1 MQSHGNKRTP
11 EGKWCAFHLA
21 SKAVAKT
28 RLWLDWDFLVVHL
41 LVGLHSVS
49 LVSGVDTIAPS
60 PPRAPPHAWGSENFV
75 VGLSPI
81 FSASLICVGTTLE
94 FKEIRKEWKAR
105 KKEEDNQRKADEER
119 QRSTGGGSQG
129 DGQSAEAAQAPTGQ
143 AYGAGVRPHLPPIG
157 YAPAGSQAPAPYPA
171 AVDQMYQQNNGQ
183 VYSGYPHSP
192 YVQGQQM
199 YGSRFASPVPVRRC
213 ANIGQIINAA
223 AQPAASVSSLCA
235 RVLVVVRCA

>member
-1 MQSHGNKRTP
+1 LFG
-11 EGKWCAFHLA
+11 
-21 SKAVAKT
+21 
-28 RLWLDWDFLVVHL
+28 
-41 LVGLHSVS
+41 
-49 LVSGVDTIAPS
+49 
-60 PPRAPPHAWGSENFV
+60 
-75 VGLSPI
+75 
-81 FSASLICVGTTLE
+81 GTTLE

-143 AYGAGVRPHLPPIG
+143 SYGPGVRPHLPPIG
-157 YAPAGSQAPAPYPA
+157 YAPTGSQAPAPYPA

-199 YGSRFASPVPVRRC
+199 YASNPRAIPSPVPGRRV
-213 ANIGQIINAA
+213 ANIGQIVN
-223 AQPAASVSSLCA
+223 AASVSPLCA
-235 RVLVVVRCA
+235 RVLFIIPCAWYPTMFSKASQVGEEERSRRWSAHAFPELMHRPRRQVVWRSLDGRAR